1 MTWIKQYQDWQFLT
15 EQQDFKKY
23 YIKSKPNWVYRR
35 AGKDSQGN
43 IKWQY
48 QAKSGEKYWH
58 DVENKSSLN
67 VLNLQYQKNLKAQGG
82 AAKLKKPET
91 KGSLKHEGSDYWTL
105 ITIIACENFQSS
117 DYTGA
122 KQAMADVAQAIY
134 NRYNTPG
141 QPYGKTIK
149 EIILAPGQ
157 FQPVK
162 DGIAKG
168 ASWRNIDN
176 KEDAIGV
183 YMKTK
188 SRTREHAEAQI
199 GDAIE
204 AQGSSALRSNASKH
218 VGSRTEFLAAV
229 PSSKLAVGTV
239 ERSPEGFN
247 NCFYWRYAGKNEF
260 YNKDITS
267 ATTVPDSVKI
277 G

>member
-23 YIKSKPNWVYRR
+23 YIDSKPNWVYRR
-35 AGKDSQGN
+35 AGNDSQGN

-48 QAKSGEKYWH
+48 QAKAGEKYWH
-58 DVENKSSLN
+58 EVENKASLAA
-67 VLNLQYQKNLKAQGG
+67 LNSQYQNNLKAQSGS
-82 AAKLKKPET
+82 AKLKKQET
-91 KGSLKHEGSDYWTL
+91 SGSIKQGSTDYWTL

-149 EIILAPGQ
+149 GIILAAGQ

-168 ASWRNIDN
+168 AKWKSINS
-176 KEDAIGV
+176 KEDAIEV
-183 YMKTK
+183 YKKTK
-188 SRTREHAEAQI
+188 GRTQEQAETQI
-199 GDAIE
+199 QDAID
-204 AQGSSALRSNASKH
+204 AQKSSALRSKASKH
-218 VGSRTEFLAAV
+218 VGSRTEFLAAAPV
-229 PSSKLAVGTV
+229 SKRAVGMV

-247 NCFYWRYAGKNEF
+247 NCFYWRYAGKDAF

-267 ATTVPDSVKI
+267 ATAVPDSVKI